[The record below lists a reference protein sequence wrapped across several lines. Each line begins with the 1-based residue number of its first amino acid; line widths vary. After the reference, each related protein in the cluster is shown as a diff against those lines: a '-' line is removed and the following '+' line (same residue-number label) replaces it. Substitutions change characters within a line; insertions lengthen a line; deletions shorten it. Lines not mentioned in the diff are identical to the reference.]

1 MKKLKLFP
9 FMLLPL
15 MLSSCGKNI
24 FIGTYSFQL
33 GRDSGTHFGVF
44 ATTTQKAYTYTDD
57 SEQTISLDGSYVME
71 LRLNLG
77 GASLGG
83 FFDSL
88 NINDVTLRTYYSV
101 GKSLGGDKGNVLN
114 FGFNIKEV
122 IETIFPAESDPDEPS
137 GIVGVV
143 RDGEN
148 PDEGEDDPVSPIP
161 DDYFDITP
169 EQTAKFVY
177 STISKTTMV
186 FNIPVSIEDLK
197 YQLYWYGLDLTNLD
211 AEGLV
216 EHEVGSHPLEKDVEY
231 INTVLDYPGSHDG
244 KSFRDYHTL
253 SLALTKK

>member
-1 MKKLKLFP
+1 MKKFKLFP

-15 MLSSCGKNI
+15 MLSSCGSNK

-33 GRDSGTHFGVF
+33 GRDSGTHFGVY
-44 ATTTQKAYTYTDD
+44 ATTTKTTYTYTDD
-57 SEQTISLDGSYVME
+57 EGQSIPLTGSYLMK

-88 NINDVTLRTYYSV
+88 NINDVTLRTYYSL
-101 GKSLGGDKGNVLN
+101 GKDLGGEKGHVLN
-114 FGFNIKEV
+114 FGFNIKEI
-122 IETIFPAESDPDEPS
+122 IETIFPSEPDTDEPS
-137 GIVGVV
+137 GIT
-143 RDGEN
+143 RDGDT
-148 PDEGEDDPVSPIP
+148 PDEGEGDDPDTPIP
-161 DDYFDITP
+161 EDYFDITP
-169 EQTAKFVY
+169 QQTSKFVY
-177 STISKTTMV
+177 STISKTTIV

-216 EHEVGSHPLEKDVEY
+216 EHEVGTHPTTEEIKY
-231 INTVLDYPGSHDG
+231 INETLDYPGSHDG
-244 KSFRDYHTL
+244 NTFRDYHTL

>member
-1 MKKLKLFP
+1 MKRLKIFS

-15 MLSSCGKNI
+15 MLSSCGSNR

-44 ATTTQKAYTYTDD
+44 ATTTKTTYTYTDD
-57 SEQTISLDGSYVME
+57 EGQIVPLAGSYLMK
-71 LRLNLG
+71 LRLKLG

-101 GKSLGGDKGNVLN
+101 GKSLGGDKGNVLK

-122 IETIFPAESDPDEPS
+122 IENIFPSESDDDEPS
-137 GIVGVV
+137 ELVSTN
-143 RDGEN
+143 RDNDTPE
-148 PDEGEDDPVSPIP
+148 EGEDDPVSPIP

-177 STISKTTMV
+177 STISETTLV
-186 FNIPVSIEDLK
+186 FNIPVSIEDLQ

-211 AEGLV
+211 AELV
-216 EHEVGSHPLEKDVEY
+216 EHEVGSHPSEEEIKY
-231 INTVLDYPGSHDG
+231 INEDLDYPSSHDG
-244 KSFRDYHTL
+244 KNFRDYHTL